1 MMLLSVLR
9 VIRHM
14 ICGNNLSWLLNLNLI
29 YKTFDLAKKWLVD
42 LNSAKTQLVSFDRSN
57 SNSSN

>member
-1 MMLLSVLR
+1 
-9 VIRHM
+9 M

-42 LNSAKTQLVSFDRSN
+42 LNSAKTHLVSFDRSN